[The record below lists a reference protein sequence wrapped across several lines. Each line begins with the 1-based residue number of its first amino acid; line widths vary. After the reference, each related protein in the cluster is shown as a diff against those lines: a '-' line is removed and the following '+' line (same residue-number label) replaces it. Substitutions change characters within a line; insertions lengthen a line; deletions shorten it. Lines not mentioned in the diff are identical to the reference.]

1 MNAPTAHFESTR
13 RNEPATSQ
21 QPHFLDSLAKRAVLQ
36 RLERLREGQLTLID
50 GDNITCFGQLTEAFP
65 VGVAVRVHDQRFYG
79 DLGFGGSIGAGEA
92 YMEGYWSTEQLTDL
106 VRLFVRNMS
115 VLEQLEGGLAR
126 IAVPLQKG
134 LHWFNRNTRS
144 GSRKNIAAHY
154 DLGNDFF
161 KLFLDES
168 MMYSSAIF
176 TDTTMSLAEAQR
188 TRLQTI
194 CHKLDLRATDH
205 VLEIGTGW
213 GGFAL
218 YAAREFGCRITTTTI
233 SKEQYNLAVERV
245 NAAGLQNRITVLLSD
260 YRDLEGRYDKLV
272 SIEMIEAVGHQYY
285 DTFFAKCSDLLK
297 PEGAMLLQAITIAD
311 QRYHQ
316 AKNSVDF
323 IQRYIFPGS
332 CIPSVTALLN
342 SATKVT
348 DMRLFNLEDIGPHY
362 AITLARWRENFFV
375 NIEKIKALGH
385 NNAFIRMWEYY
396 FCYCEGGFTERAIGD
411 VHMLLVKSGNRRVC
425 IA

>member
-1 MNAPTAHFESTR
+1 
-13 RNEPATSQ
+13 
-21 QPHFLDSLAKRAVLQ
+21 
-36 RLERLREGQLTLID
+36 
-50 GDNITCFGQLTEAFP
+50 
-65 VGVAVRVHDQRFYG
+65 
-79 DLGFGGSIGAGEA
+79 
-92 YMEGYWSTEQLTDL
+92 
-106 VRLFVRNMS
+106 
-115 VLEQLEGGLAR
+115 
-126 IAVPLQKG
+126 
-134 LHWFNRNTRS
+134 
-144 GSRKNIAAHY
+144 
-154 DLGNDFF
+154 
-161 KLFLDES
+161 
-168 MMYSSAIF
+168 
-176 TDTTMSLAEAQR
+176 
-188 TRLQTI
+188 
-194 CHKLDLRATDH
+194 
-205 VLEIGTGW
+205 
-213 GGFAL
+213 
-218 YAAREFGCRITTTTI
+218 
-233 SKEQYNLAVERV
+233 
-245 NAAGLQNRITVLLSD
+245 
-260 YRDLEGRYDKLV
+260 
-272 SIEMIEAVGHQYY
+272 VGHQYY

-362 AITLARWRENFFV
+362 ATTLARWRENFFV

-396 FCYCEGGFTERAIGD
+396 FCYCEGGFTERVIGD